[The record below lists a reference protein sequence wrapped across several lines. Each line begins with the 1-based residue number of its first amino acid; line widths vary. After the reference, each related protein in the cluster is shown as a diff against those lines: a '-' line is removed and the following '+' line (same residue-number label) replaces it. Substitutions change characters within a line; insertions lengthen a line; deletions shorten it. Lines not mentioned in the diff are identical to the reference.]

1 MAVAR
6 LCARP
11 SVSSSRLHSS
21 GTMVLT
27 TTHGF
32 SGVLAECSRNYYS
45 DPDEWAALFKVA
57 GDDGKGR
64 WRVLFPT
71 RLNETDERAF
81 DEAAIQERL
90 QKFFPKPGSYPVVH
104 RNIYHVHQRV
114 AASFRHGRVFLA
126 GDFRACHSQQS
137 AGRTRTEFRH
147 SRRDGALLVARM

>member
-1 MAVAR
+1 
-6 LCARP
+6 
-11 SVSSSRLHSS
+11 
-21 GTMVLT
+21 MVLT

-90 QKFFPKPGSYPVVH
+90 QKFFPSRVPTRSCIATSITYTSALPPVSGV
-104 RNIYHVHQRV
+104 V
-114 AASFRHGRVFLA
+114 VFFSPAIPRMSTIRWA
-126 GDFRACHSQQS
+126 G
-137 AGRTRTEFRH
+137 
-147 SRRDGALLVARM
+147 